1 MFHSILFA
9 AAFIIGTTAQ
19 AQAADLKVSIVGAKP
34 ATGQLLISIFERS
47 ETWMKSPVA
56 GQTLNVAADGSSQ
69 GTFSLPSGTYA
80 IALIHDAN
88 GNGKMDTN
96 ALGIPTEAFGFSIGA
111 RARFGPPAFTK
122 AAFKLTE
129 PDSRLTI
136 TLDRAKR

>member
-1 MFHSILFA
+1 MFRSILYA
-9 AAFIIGTTAQ
+9 AACIIGIT

-34 ATGQLLISIFERS
+34 ATGQLLISIFDRS
-47 ETWMKSPVA
+47 ETWMKTPVA
-56 GQTLNVAADGSSQ
+56 SQTLNVAADGSSM

-96 ALGIPTEAFGFSIGA
+96 ALGITTEAFGFSNGA

-122 AAFKLTE
+122 AAFQLTD
-129 PDSRLTI
+129 PCSHLTI
-136 TLDRAKR
+136 SIDRAKR